1 MLQHNN
7 NNNYLCLE
15 RGCHN
20 RKLIVENS
28 GECGGGGGGGGGGD
42 NLPQATSET
51 ERRGAQRQGPKIK
64 GLRNRTVSRA
74 CAKNRKKA
82 RLTKPDLQA
91 LSQALG
97 GITACQTRLVSDSLV
112 NNTISC
118 LNTSRSYSSR
128 SEKSHDGPGILT
140 DVSALS
146 RSSISSLRSPVT
158 VATLEASEV
167 NQTVAPTTVKASF
180 LSTTARDQYYSTG
193 RIYISLTSQPQ
204 AIGRHD
210 FLLNLRGR
218 EDRNMTGEAAF
229 PGQEDG
235 VVRSSNGDGKA
246 VETNAQPLAKD
257 VIIAG
262 EGFKTATVHESCGNA
277 VEQKKGWGFAQA
289 DVDKQGEDE
298 DDVKESI
305 VDPCVLGR
313 RDTKNAGA
321 GSAEDC
327 MRSGFNRCT
336 QSDDVQRKLV
346 DPRCEHQK
354 CHPGTNKE
362 GSRQLAGD
370 LVTENKQ
377 AISAA
382 SELHNHCCCLEMT
395 LENRSGHWTQ
405 GDKNSRTE
413 DHVDSQIQKRN
424 AGDWRSGITCR
435 GCHRQGNVENGQSE
449 RRITDLAK
457 YETPNHNP
465 AESSGEMTDHATVR
479 VKKLEGTSS
488 RKTNRL
494 DSRPVEKCT
503 ADTSDLAEYYRCN
516 PGGCECCEI
525 TSLRQRKL
533 HGVCHEEADN
543 VRHGHVCASNRGD
556 SYEGLATH
564 FASALGNSQFEACAS
579 VQQLAQGER
588 LGAGSCGNHFSECA
602 KVWEKHPSLA
612 LDSLTG
618 KTECTPMPKDL
629 IYSHRNDSAAQSQ
642 GLKKKAGRMEQGALL
657 SGFHTSQAGEQGSDS
672 DTAPVSDNTLPMRF
686 DKPAA
691 AAARPDLSV
700 SVTKAT
706 LVAQESSAEVGGH
719 SPSLC
724 TTGEISNHDSAAA
737 NDREGPSIEQAGDD
751 EEFGLFEKAGD
762 RLHWDEGFAE
772 FEQVPCWHKGCADV
786 AVSPQSTSLDGW
798 TAFSEEDT
806 SGFGPGKETEQDRDS
821 GGQWWLDSAVEETR
835 TIPSTPLD
843 LSRIFQDCFPSVT
856 SSHWETDKV
865 PSLREQMQRPASSL
879 WEGLQDVNEAIGLKY
894 KWAGSGAQKLLLH
907 SLHSDLTNVGSST
920 KTPRFLDSPSLRK
933 DRTVRPSFSSTS
945 ACERRDSSLI
955 TDPVAC
961 PQLSRAS
968 PDHRL
973 NLFEQRTPA
982 ERIRKIKFSY
992 DPNKNMLA

>member
-1 MLQHNN
+1 
-7 NNNYLCLE
+7 
-15 RGCHN
+15 
-20 RKLIVENS
+20 
-28 GECGGGGGGGGGGD
+28 
-42 NLPQATSET
+42 
-51 ERRGAQRQGPKIK
+51 
-64 GLRNRTVSRA
+64 
-74 CAKNRKKA
+74 
-82 RLTKPDLQA
+82 
-91 LSQALG
+91 
-97 GITACQTRLVSDSLV
+97 
-112 NNTISC
+112 
-118 LNTSRSYSSR
+118 
-128 SEKSHDGPGILT
+128 
-140 DVSALS
+140 
-146 RSSISSLRSPVT
+146 
-158 VATLEASEV
+158 
-167 NQTVAPTTVKASF
+167 
-180 LSTTARDQYYSTG
+180 
-193 RIYISLTSQPQ
+193 
-204 AIGRHD
+204 
-210 FLLNLRGR
+210 
-218 EDRNMTGEAAF
+218 MTGEAAF

-246 VETNAQPLAKD
+246 VETNAQKPLAKD

-277 VEQKKGWGFAQA
+277 VGQKEDWGFAPA

-305 VDPCVLGR
+305 ADSRVLGR

-321 GSAEDC
+321 GGAEDC
-327 MRSGFNRCT
+327 TRSGFNRCT
-336 QSDDVQRKLV
+336 QSDNAQRKLE
-346 DPRCEHQK
+346 DPRCMHLK
-354 CHPGTNKE
+354 YHPGTNKE
-362 GSRQLAGD
+362 DSRQLAGD
-370 LVTENKQ
+370 LVTENMRKQ

-382 SELHNHCCCLEMT
+382 SELHNHCCCLGMT
-395 LENRSGHWTQ
+395 LENRAGHQTQ
-405 GDKNSRTE
+405 GDKTSRTV
-413 DHVDSQIQKRN
+413 DHVDSQIPKRN
-424 AGDWRSGITCR
+424 AGDRRSGITVHC
-435 GCHRQGNVENGQSE
+435 
-449 RRITDLAK
+449 
-457 YETPNHNP
+457 
-465 AESSGEMTDHATVR
+465 R

-488 RKTNRL
+488 GKTNRL
-494 DSRPVEKCT
+494 DSRPVEMCT

-525 TSLRQRKL
+525 TRQRKL

-543 VRHGHVCASNRGD
+543 VRHGHLCASNRGD
-556 SYEGLATH
+556 SYDGLATH
-564 FASALGNSQFEACAS
+564 FASVLGNSHFEARAS
-579 VQQLAQGER
+579 VQQLAHGER
-588 LGAGSCGNHFSECA
+588 LGAGSCCNHFSECA
-602 KVWEKHPSLA
+602 KACEKHPSLA

-629 IYSHRNDSAAQSQ
+629 ICSHRNDSAAQSQ
-642 GLKKKAGRMEQGALL
+642 GLNKKAGRTEQGALL
-657 SGFHTSQAGEQGSDS
+657 SGFHTSQAVEQGSDS
-672 DTAPVSDNTLPMRF
+672 NTAPVSDNTLPLRF
-686 DKPAA
+686 DEPAA

-706 LVAQESSAEVGGH
+706 FAAQESSAEVGGH
-719 SPSLC
+719 SPSRS

-737 NDREGPSIEQAGDD
+737 NDRESPSIEEAGDD
-751 EEFGLFEKAGD
+751 EGFGLFEKAGD

-786 AVSPQSTSLDGW
+786 AVSTQSTSLDGW

-806 SGFGPGKETEQDRDS
+806 SGFGPEQDRDS

-856 SSHWETDKV
+856 SSRWETDKV

-879 WEGLQDVNEAIGLKY
+879 WEGLQDVNEAVGLKY

-920 KTPRFLDSPSLRK
+920 KTPRFLASPALRK
-933 DRTVRPSFSSTS
+933 DRTVRQSFSSAS

-955 TDPVAC
+955 TDAVAC

-982 ERIRKIKFSY
+982 ERIRKIMISY